1 MKWAAPL
8 CLALCAAPAAA
19 GNVFLLQDANGRVRI
34 VNVPG
39 PSLAFR
45 LPGGG
50 QNRSL
55 LYPLVEA
62 MARAHGLDPRLVDLV
77 IRLESG
83 YNPRAVSPKGAKGV
97 MQLMPQ
103 TAAAYGVRN
112 LFDVEEN
119 LRGGIRYL
127 RDLLEYFGYDLVKA
141 VAAYNAGPKAVEK
154 HDGVPPYAET
164 QRYVSNIL
172 AAYRGEAGP
181 TLGGGFGKPAPQAH
195 ERKSSRPVRLV
206 QQQGRALLT
215 NGGAPGEASIGRRLS
230 LR

>member
-1 MKWAAPL
+1 MRWAAAL
-8 CLALCAAPAAA
+8 CLALWAAQPAAA
-19 GNVFLLQDANGRVRI
+19 SVFLLQDANGRMRI

-45 LPGGG
+45 LPSGG

-119 LRGGIRYL
+119 LRGGVRYL
-127 RDLLEYFGYDLVKA
+127 RDLLEYFGYDLAKA
-141 VAAYNAGPKAVEK
+141 LAAYNAGPKAVEK

-164 QRYVSNIL
+164 QRYVTNIL
-172 AAYRGEAGP
+172 SAYNGGEKP
-181 TLGGGFGKPAPQAH
+181 VLGGGFGKPSPPAR
-195 ERKSSRPVRLV
+195 ERKASKPVTLVERHGRP
-206 QQQGRALLT
+206 LLT
-215 NGGAPGEASIGRRLS
+215 NGHAPGEASISRRLS

>member
-1 MKWAAPL
+1 MRRAAGI
-8 CLALCAAPAAA
+8 CLALVAAPAVA
-19 GNVFLLQDANGRVRI
+19 GNVFLLQDTNGRMRI
-34 VNVPG
+34 VNIPG

-50 QNRSL
+50 QTRSV
-55 LYPLVEA
+55 LYPLVES

-119 LRGGIRYL
+119 LRGGVRYL
-127 RDLLEYFGYDLVKA
+127 RDLLEYFGYDLAKA
-141 VAAYNAGPKAVEK
+141 LAAYNAGPKAVEK

-164 QRYVSNIL
+164 QRYVTNIL
-172 AAYRGEAGP
+172 AAYRGDEKP
-181 TLGGGFGKPAPQAH
+181 TLGGGFGKPAPRAK
-195 ERKSSRPVRLV
+195 ERKPSRPVRLV
-206 QQQGRALLT
+206 ERQGRPLLT
-215 NGGAPGEASIGRRLS
+215 NGEAPGEASIGRRLS